1 MNPEK
6 ITFAGHSGDMLAAR
20 LDRPKG
26 KLQTT
31 AIFAHCFTC
40 SKDIA
45 AARRISQRLASMGVA
60 VLRFDFT
67 GLGHSGGEFANTD
80 FSSNVEDLVLA
91 AKYLEKN
98 VGSPQL
104 LIGHSLGGAAALR
117 AAGDMPSVKAVVTI
131 GAPSDP
137 GHVLKN
143 FGSTLQEI
151 EEKGAAQVRLADRDF
166 TIRKSFIDDV
176 SSAELQPRIARL
188 NRALL
193 VMHSPVDEVVGIDN
207 ASDIFVAAK
216 HPKSFVTLDNAD
228 HLLTAPKDAEYAAEV
243 IAAWASRYIDLKPR
257 AAPEGAPEGIV
268 RSSESGPDGYLQDIS
283 AGPLHHILSDEPVD
297 QGGTDLGMT
306 PHQLISAGLAACTSI
321 TLRMYA
327 GRKQWPLDHIYVDV
341 AHNKIHAR
349 DCADCESNEGMVSRF
364 TRTIHLSGDLTE
376 EQRARMLE
384 IANKCPVHRTLLQE
398 VRIESRLAGQT

>member
-1 MNPEK
+1 MTHEK
-6 ITFAGHSGDMLAAR
+6 VTFAGHSGDMLAAR

-67 GLGHSGGEFANTD
+67 GLGHSGGEFANTG

-91 AKYLEKN
+91 AKYLEQT
-98 VGSPQL
+98 VGAPQL
-104 LIGHSLGGAAALR
+104 LIGHSLGGAAVLR

-137 GHVLKN
+137 SHVLKN
-143 FGSTLQEI
+143 FEGVLEEI
-151 EEKGAAQVRLADRDF
+151 RERGAAEVKLADRSF
-166 TIRKSFIDDV
+166 TIGKSLVDDV
-176 SSAELQPRIARL
+176 ASSDLLPRVGKL

-193 VMHSPVDEVVGIDN
+193 VLHSPMDEVVGIDN
-207 ASDIFVAAK
+207 AAEIFQAAK
-216 HPKSFVTLDNAD
+216 HPKSFVTLDTAD
-228 HLLTAPKDAEYAAEV
+228 HLITAPKDAEYAAEV
-243 IAAWASRYIDLKPR
+243 IAAWSGRYISLTPR
-257 AAPEGAPEGIV
+257 TPPEGAPEGIV
-268 RSSESGPDGYLQDIS
+268 RSSESDPGGFLQDIS
-283 AGPLHHILSDEPVD
+283 AGPKHHILADEPVD

-306 PHQLISAGLAACTSI
+306 PHQLVSAGLAACTSI

-327 GRKQWPLDHIYVDV
+327 NRKEFPLDHIHVDV
-341 AHNKIHAR
+341 THDKIHAR
-349 DCADCESNEGMVSRF
+349 DCETCESTEGMISLF
-364 TRTIHLSGDLTE
+364 TRTIHLSGDLSD

-384 IANKCPVHRTLLQE
+384 IANKCPVHRTLTQE
-398 VRIESRLAGQT
+398 VSIRTLLAE